1 MPSEVL
7 KRYPHLDLTDEDFA
21 WLGAIVAYWA
31 AAENKLEGLIHD
43 LAGIDPVIGAPHTE
57 KRIISFEKKI
67 ETAKKL
73 LTSACA
79 GFPLCQEI
87 GRALMIRGKELS
99 KDRKVIAHWNPQRG
113 SPLATDMRFVDIYG
127 YSVPQESPHL
137 ENGLISGLFGPH
149 FERTGCPK
157 AGTSIQC
164 DPSLDNCGTRTSTS
178 GLVMR
183 EPTDQSANPQLH
195 FRSRKNEGMAEVRW
209 TSRHGK
215 SS

>member
-1 MPSEVL
+1 M
-7 KRYPHLDLTDEDFA
+7 
-21 WLGAIVAYWA
+21 
-31 AAENKLEGLIHD
+31 EGLIHD

-127 YSVPQESPHL
+127 YSVQ
-137 ENGLISGLFGPH
+137 
-149 FERTGCPK
+149 
-157 AGTSIQC
+157 Q
-164 DPSLDNCGTRTSTS
+164 
-178 GLVMR
+178 
-183 EPTDQSANPQLH
+183 
-195 FRSRKNEGMAEVRW
+195 
-209 TSRHGK
+209 K
-215 SS
+215 SSSREEITKITVNIVECTPF